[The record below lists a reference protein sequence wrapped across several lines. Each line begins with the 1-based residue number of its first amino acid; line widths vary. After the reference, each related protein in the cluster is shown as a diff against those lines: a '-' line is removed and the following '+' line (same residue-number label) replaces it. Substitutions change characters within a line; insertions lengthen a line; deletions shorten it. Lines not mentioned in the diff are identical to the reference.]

1 MEFEFLSKVEQ
12 WIPSDFLFLI
22 TPEEKMLSLPGPP
35 ARDAKGL
42 DTDYS
47 EGIMSHSH
55 QRIKMT
61 RTLLVRMMGRRLFE
75 DRVPWVHGELSR
87 A

>member
-22 TPEEKMLSLPGPP
+22 THEEKMLSLPGPP

-42 DTDYS
+42 DTDFS
-47 EGIMSHSH
+47 AEIMSHSH
-55 QRIKMT
+55 QRKQ
-61 RTLLVRMMGRRLFE
+61 RRAPRRAN
-75 DRVPWVHGELSR
+75 DGEEIV
-87 A
+87 